1 MRTRLQSRLV
11 FAAFA
16 AACAIAGSPLA
27 AIAGQG
33 PQIPAQPPPGQGI
46 LLIEPVYNGPLFGAE
61 FKFTEIN
68 GRDAYMFGGYA
79 GALFDSKL
87 FIGGAGYWQM
97 HDSCY
102 GYDNYYYDYSD
113 CDYGDY
119 YDDWYQGVNGYGG
132 LVLEWYALRSPVVS
146 VSARGLIGGGVA
158 NIGWEDYYVP
168 DYPQGPQ
175 PKHGGGYPP
184 QGGYYY
190 STFDQGYFV
199 FEPQLNV
206 TVRLVLGLAVVGGAG
221 YRVIGWANGWE
232 DQLQGFTATVAI
244 RFGGK

>member
-1 MRTRLQSRLV
+1 MRTRLQFRLV
-11 FAAFA
+11 FAALAAVVLIA
-16 AACAIAGSPLA
+16 AAPRA
-27 AIAGQG
+27 AAAADDPQG
-33 PQIPAQPPPGQGI
+33 PGQPPPGRSPIVVEQ
-46 LLIEPVYNGPLFGAE
+46 VYNGPLFGAE

-68 GRDAYMFGGYA
+68 NRDAYLFGGYA
-79 GALFDSKL
+79 GVLFDDK
-87 FIGGAGYWQM
+87 FFVGGAGYWQM

-102 GYDNYYYDYSD
+102 GYDDYYYDYSD
-113 CDYGDY
+113 CSYGDY
-119 YDDWYQGVNGYGG
+119 NDWYQGLNGYGG
-132 LVLEWYALRSPVVS
+132 LMLEWYALRSPVVS

-168 DYPQGPQ
+168 IPLPGPQ
-175 PKHGGGYPP
+175 PQHGGGYPP

-199 FEPQLNV
+199 FEPQVNV
-206 TVRLVLGLAVVGGAG
+206 TLRLAPGFAVVGGAG

-232 DQLQGFTATVAI
+232 DQLEGFTATVAI